1 MIISNN
7 AHSASQLLSDI
18 WRVVEVPDSTF
29 ARDYPELCLPFH
41 AVRGSFRRRQLYRG
55 RPTAIQ
61 RNSGAI
67 VFATLY
73 DADGRPFKSSGSII
87 TCRGI
92 TSGIRGAKF
101 GTMRPSLVLLDDLQD
116 FETA

>member
-18 WRVVEVPDSTF
+18 WRVIEVPDSTF
-29 ARDYPELCLPFH
+29 AQDYPELCFPF
-41 AVRGSFRRRQLYRG
+41 ATLKGSFRRRQLYRG
-55 RPTAIQ
+55 RSTSIQ
-61 RNSGAI
+61 KNAGTI
-67 VFATLY
+67 VFATLF
-73 DADGRPFKSSGSII
+73 DDDGKPYPTSGAII

-101 GTMRPSLVLLDDLQD
+101 GTLRPSLVLLDDLQD